1 MLWVAAMVLPVCRNC
16 GLHEQC
22 WICMVCWCLSYVAKF
37 YFITDVG
44 CLLCGRLWSEHS

>member
-16 GLHEQC
+16 GVHEQC
-22 WICMVCWCLSYVAKF
+22 WVCWCLSYVVKF